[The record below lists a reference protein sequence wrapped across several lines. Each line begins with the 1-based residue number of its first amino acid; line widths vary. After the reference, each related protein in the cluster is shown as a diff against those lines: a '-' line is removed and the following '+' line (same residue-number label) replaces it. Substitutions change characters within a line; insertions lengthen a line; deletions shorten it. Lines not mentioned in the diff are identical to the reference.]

1 MDNRMR
7 ELLEDFQ
14 KKMIDNDQV
23 SQGMLGRTEANYPM
37 AVVCLGAH
45 TAETLGEK
53 VQKQILSIWPAY
65 KNVLLFLEA
74 VCEGEE
80 LQVKEMGK
88 ETVLTLEEI
97 QDRVSGLFEENGYF
111 KNYTR
116 MQVFYIWNTVGSAD
130 AEELSEKLAMIR
142 KMETMLAFPNQNPV
156 FCIAL
161 DERIG
166 KEAKAAALRNQL
178 ADLLESRQLEQMAP
192 CVYLVGN
199 KNSMGSLMPK
209 EDYFGSVFAD
219 LMILADGA
227 DPYVSSTVVQSGINT
242 VGYATVQ
249 KPSEDIA
256 KVSVFSLLK
265 QMSGLKNMKK
275 IASEHLE
282 EEEIANLAERLGIR
296 KNGKFFMIDPYIDA
310 AEKEFPTPEVLNAFP
325 RRSCE
330 DLNLEELT
338 AEEVDEQTFG
348 AWSSYIQTIVSKI
361 EAEIVSGFQ
370 RENDFQETFLNYLQ
384 ENFSR
389 AELIWLSAN
398 TEEMESYLQK
408 EYTKHN
414 RQKVIDSLKE
424 EVAVKVSQN
433 ETVRGA
439 ILDVIRMAGEN
450 AREFM
455 AMWNELVTTETMM
468 LKQQD
473 IAPFYEQKVQNY
485 IDMNGERIAKEFQK
499 ICSGKELMEF
509 LKKEIS
515 GLIKGDKIF
524 KASFEDELIQRLGQ
538 KDPATALRTI
548 SDQLT
553 GSNVKIWLSSSGS
566 ALDAPIQLTLLV
578 KAGTALENTIK
589 ASLNSDLYYSYDT
602 RTGESADALNLYQ
615 LESMHLRA

>member
-14 KKMIDNDQV
+14 EKMIDNDQV

-37 AVVCLGAH
+37 AVVCLGTH

-53 VQKQILSIWPAY
+53 IQKQILKIWPAY
-65 KNVLLFLEA
+65 KNVLLFLNA
-74 VCEGEE
+74 ACEDGE
-80 LQVKEMGK
+80 LQIKEMGEK
-88 ETVLTLEEI
+88 AVLTQEEV
-97 QDRVSGLFEENGYF
+97 QDRVSSLFEENGYF

-116 MQVFYIWNTVGSAD
+116 LQVFYIWNTVGSP
-130 AEELSEKLAMIR
+130 AEEELFEKIDLIE
-142 KMETMLAFPNQNPV
+142 KMKKVLAFPNQVPI
-156 FCIAL
+156 FCVAL

-166 KEAKAAALRNQL
+166 KEVKAAALRNQM
-178 ADLLESRQLEQMAP
+178 ADLLENGQLDQTAP

-209 EDYFGSVFAD
+209 EDYFGAVFAD
-219 LMILADGA
+219 LMVLANGA
-227 DPYVSSTVVQSGINT
+227 DPYVSSTVIHSGIKT
-242 VGYATVQ
+242 VGYATVE
-249 KPSEDIA
+249 KPSDDIA

-265 QMSGLKNMKK
+265 QMSELRNMKK

-282 EEEIANLAERLGIR
+282 AEEIAEIAERLGIR
-296 KNGKFFMIDPYIDA
+296 KDGKFLMIDPYVDA
-310 AEKEFPTPEVLNAFP
+310 AEKEFPTSEVLNAFP

-330 DLNLEELT
+330 DLDLEELT

-348 AWSSYIQTIVSKI
+348 AWSCYIQTIVSKI
-361 EAEIVSGFQ
+361 ESEIVSGFQ
-370 RENDFQETFLNYLQ
+370 RENDFQETFLNYLL

-398 TEEMESYLQK
+398 TEEIEGYLQK
-408 EYTKHN
+408 DYTKHN

-433 ETVRGA
+433 KAVREA
-439 ILDVIRMAGEN
+439 IIDVIRAAGEN

-455 AMWNELVTTETMM
+455 NMWNELVTNETMM

-485 IDMNGERIAKEFQK
+485 IDLNGERIAKEFQK
-499 ICSGKELMEF
+499 ICSEKELMEF

-589 ASLNSDLYYSYDT
+589 ASLNSDHCCYNT
-602 RTGESADALNLYQ
+602 RTGETADALNIYQ
-615 LESMHLRA
+615 LEVMHLRA

>member
-1 MDNRMR
+1 M
-7 ELLEDFQ
+7 
-14 KKMIDNDQV
+14 
-23 SQGMLGRTEANYPM
+23 
-37 AVVCLGAH
+37 
-45 TAETLGEK
+45 
-53 VQKQILSIWPAY
+53 
-65 KNVLLFLEA
+65 
-74 VCEGEE
+74 
-80 LQVKEMGK
+80 
-88 ETVLTLEEI
+88 
-97 QDRVSGLFEENGYF
+97 
-111 KNYTR
+111 
-116 MQVFYIWNTVGSAD
+116 
-130 AEELSEKLAMIR
+130 
-142 KMETMLAFPNQNPV
+142 
-156 FCIAL
+156 
-161 DERIG
+161 
-166 KEAKAAALRNQL
+166 
-178 ADLLESRQLEQMAP
+178 
-192 CVYLVGN
+192 
-199 KNSMGSLMPK
+199 
-209 EDYFGSVFAD
+209 
-219 LMILADGA
+219 
-227 DPYVSSTVVQSGINT
+227 
-242 VGYATVQ
+242 
-249 KPSEDIA
+249 
-256 KVSVFSLLK
+256 
-265 QMSGLKNMKK
+265 
-275 IASEHLE
+275 
-282 EEEIANLAERLGIR
+282 
-296 KNGKFFMIDPYIDA
+296 
-310 AEKEFPTPEVLNAFP
+310 NAFP